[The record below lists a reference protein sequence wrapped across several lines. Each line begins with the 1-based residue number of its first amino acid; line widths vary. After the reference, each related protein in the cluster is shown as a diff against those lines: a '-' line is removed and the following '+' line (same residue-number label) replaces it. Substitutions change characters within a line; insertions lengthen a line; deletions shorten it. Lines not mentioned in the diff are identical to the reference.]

1 MMLLFFL
8 DGPIDGIGHQRTCWL
23 NLKVRNCLLLVTAIS
38 SFHGRVVSVETSG
51 KLIVR
56 IKALE
61 GDKQV
66 AKETSFNP
74 LEASSSIRELEF
86 LASVKWKSLF
96 LVAHILSFEVK
107 SLLSLRGI

>member
-1 MMLLFFL
+1 MALVM
-8 DGPIDGIGHQRTCWL
+8 RESWWL

>member
-1 MMLLFFL
+1 
-8 DGPIDGIGHQRTCWL
+8 
-23 NLKVRNCLLLVTAIS
+23 
-38 SFHGRVVSVETSG
+38 
-51 KLIVR
+51 
-56 IKALE
+56 LE